1 VKKAL
6 KRYTRDFVA
15 VIVLAA
21 IGLVALGVIL
31 SQQRTALPSWLPFL
45 GEDRFELKTEFQT
58 AQAIT
63 PGQGQTVTLS
73 GVEIGDITGVDL
85 EDGVAVVTMQID
97 PEFAPLI
104 HTDASALLRPRTGLQ
119 DMTIELDAGKG
130 DEEIPEGFTIPLA
143 NSEPN
148 INPDQ
153 ILASLDGD
161 TRAYLRLLLAGG
173 AQAVGTEQKSQNFA
187 QVLRRLDPTVRDI
200 AKINGAIAKR
210 RQNLRRV
217 VTNFKLI
224 AEELAKSDTNLT
236 GFVESQDQVF
246 GAFAESEAKLRE
258 TLQELPSTLRE
269 TRGALTAGATLS
281 RQLTPALTDL
291 LPQARALGP
300 ALRATRPMFRQTE
313 PTIRTQLRPFT
324 QKVDTVVGDLRRAAK
339 PLRDSSNQLS
349 GAVTELN
356 QVLNALAYNPS
367 GSQESY
373 LFYLSWLNH
382 NTNGTFLTQD
392 GLGPI
397 RRGLL
402 TYTCFASQLADALV
416 LTRPQVNTARDLTRL
431 PTTDEICPSP
441 FKSKGKGSA
450 SEGGGDGAGTTT
462 TDETTT
468 DETTSSTTT
477 DGSTSTTTTG
487 SGDASTPEPGSA
499 TDQTTT
505 ESSP

>member
-1 VKKAL
+1 
-6 KRYTRDFVA
+6 
-15 VIVLAA
+15 
-21 IGLVALGVIL
+21 
-31 SQQRTALPSWLPFL
+31 
-45 GEDRFELKTEFQT
+45 
-58 AQAIT
+58 
-63 PGQGQTVTLS
+63 
-73 GVEIGDITGVDL
+73 
-85 EDGVAVVTMQID
+85 
-97 PEFAPLI
+97 
-104 HTDASALLRPRTGLQ
+104 
-119 DMTIELDAGKG
+119 
-130 DEEIPEGFTIPLA
+130 
-143 NSEPN
+143 
-148 INPDQ
+148 
-153 ILASLDGD
+153 
-161 TRAYLRLLLAGG
+161 
-173 AQAVGTEQKSQNFA
+173 
-187 QVLRRLDPTVRDI
+187 
-200 AKINGAIAKR
+200 
-210 RQNLRRV
+210 
-217 VTNFKLI
+217 
-224 AEELAKSDTNLT
+224 
-236 GFVESQDQVF
+236 
-246 GAFAESEAKLRE
+246 
-258 TLQELPSTLRE
+258 
-269 TRGALTAGATLS
+269 
-281 RQLTPALTDL
+281 
-291 LPQARALGP
+291 
-300 ALRATRPMFRQTE
+300 MFRQTE

-499 TDQTTT
+499 TDQATT